1 MSKIMT
7 LLGVKLIKIE
17 TSIEN
22 FKALYPTLERR
33 QIQFSGADTLQIL
46 FLDFLAVTICALPCW

>member
-1 MSKIMT
+1 MT